1 MSLVSERKR
10 SASCSPALRLRLS
23 IVRLPSAEPAM
34 TQAAP
39 SASAGEF
46 NRKELCVEHGFTPR
60 SCKSLSK
67 RSICAGGAPNSS
79 GGCRSSAFP
88 TVFLALYCADRN
100 VAYPPS
106 LDTGALPT
114 MSSRRAWI
122 APVACLS
129 CSLKRRPRPQNCN
142 RRIELISGK
151 RTLFESKVQQEAGE
165 IDLPNRDKKRL
176 YPALVP
182 ASARICTASGEAG
195 RGAYLAASSF

>member
-39 SASAGEF
+39 SASAGEC
-46 NRKELCVEHGFTPR
+46 NRKELCVEQGLTPR
-60 SCKSLSK
+60 SCKSLSNS
-67 RSICAGGAPNSS
+67 SICAGGAPNPS

-88 TVFLALYCADRN
+88 TVFRAKYCADRN
-100 VAYPPS
+100 AAYPPS
-106 LDTGALPT
+106 FDTGASPT

-151 RTLFESKVQQEAGE
+151 RTLFESKMQQEAGE
-165 IDLPNRDKKRL
+165 IDLPNRDKKRS

-182 ASARICTASGEAG
+182 ASARICTASGVAG
-195 RGAYLAASSF
+195 SGAYLAASSF